1 MITDNEGVSNKM
13 VEDSCCVSVGVI
25 CSVDT
30 SGMSVTLVDNN
41 IVNGVTEGVTVSLTR
56 KTNDEDSC

>member
-13 VEDSCCVSVGVI
+13 VEDSCCVVVGVI
-25 CSVDT
+25 C
-30 SGMSVTLVDNN
+30 
-41 IVNGVTEGVTVSLTR
+41 GVTEGVTVSLTR